1 MATIEA
7 GQVAWPSLPSAL
19 SENPETNALGLQ
31 SITSTAVQSG
41 GALVGFLLVGS
52 RVEGH
57 FIQERELR
65 ILRLIAQILGPAME
79 NARTTLQARL
89 DAEEQRLLAET
100 ARAVAGASGEAE
112 LRDVLAVQLASFIPE
127 SVVAL
132 FYREDAS
139 QGVRVIAGTPA
150 VSGAFALGGHSEKA
164 LKLGQAVAE
173 ITDDDVLPSTRAI
186 VEPVGVRRWV
196 STVAI
201 SAGESVGLMIVGTRS
216 PDYLFNERDLRL
228 CRLIA
233 DFVGSAMANLREISR
248 RRQEAEEQSILAEAA
263 AAIARASDEQA
274 LAVGLRGPIQRFI
287 PRARVM
293 LFYREPER
301 MVVFGSNETFP
312 VGPQTERALR
322 GEQFCG
328 DIADSDIVESS
339 RKQLVE
345 QGIVRFVDSPV
356 ISAGR
361 VLGIL
366 FVGAVEPGYHFSE
379 RDLRLLTI
387 IAGFAGPAM
396 VNLRES
402 IRRQEEAEDQRI
414 LAEAAAALAAGATE
428 PEILKGLYRPIR
440 TFVPN
445 AHVAFS
451 YVDGDEIMLWN
462 GTHRRPIHEFTR
474 MVLRDGQAVGDIET
488 APMTEA
494 SRILIASAGI
504 RRFVDTA
511 ASSAG
516 TQMGLLFVGSPDE
529 NHVFSDR
536 AQRLLRLLANAV
548 GPAMANAREAHRR
561 DDDAADERIISE
573 IAAIAARSASTAEV
587 IEAIPAAIEPLVP
600 QAFSLYGYV
609 ESDTINYQITRN
621 EDRETLGTAELALP
635 MTLVGRAARG
645 LGQGVGTL
653 ANVNSKLSYAA
664 LGLQAY
670 SLTTY
675 YAAGS
680 PAGVLMLSSKDPDFE
695 FSERV
700 LALLRRLVQVV
711 GPAVEAS
718 RAEAELARQGQLY
731 ALMLQSLSE
740 GIILLDRE
748 GQVMFSNDLGS
759 AIAATIDPDDLAKRS
774 DDVIALIPENVRE
787 AFRSAIEDG
796 VGSRGRGPFELDG
809 ETRWFDYEFVPLN
822 DPSMRALVVVAD
834 VTADVEREAEQARH
848 REQMEQ
854 ASRLAALGELIG
866 GVAHE
871 LNNPLTAILGFAE
884 VMSLS
889 PAAASLT
896 EELTIVQKE
905 ALRARNIVR
914 DLLFIVKPAP
924 PSAPLFQWPNWS
936 PHRAA
941 PPNIMDTEWN
951 SLGHQHRPAV
961 YRLGQRAAADA
972 GPA

>member
-1 MATIEA
+1 
-7 GQVAWPSLPSAL
+7 
-19 SENPETNALGLQ
+19 
-31 SITSTAVQSG
+31 
-41 GALVGFLLVGS
+41 
-52 RVEGH
+52 
-57 FIQERELR
+57 
-65 ILRLIAQILGPAME
+65 
-79 NARTTLQARL
+79 
-89 DAEEQRLLAET
+89 
-100 ARAVAGASGEAE
+100 
-112 LRDVLAVQLASFIPE
+112 
-127 SVVAL
+127 
-132 FYREDAS
+132 
-139 QGVRVIAGTPA
+139 
-150 VSGAFALGGHSEKA
+150 
-164 LKLGQAVAE
+164 
-173 ITDDDVLPSTRAI
+173 
-186 VEPVGVRRWV
+186 
-196 STVAI
+196 
-201 SAGESVGLMIVGTRS
+201 
-216 PDYLFNERDLRL
+216 
-228 CRLIA
+228 
-233 DFVGSAMANLREISR
+233 
-248 RRQEAEEQSILAEAA
+248 
-263 AAIARASDEQA
+263 
-274 LAVGLRGPIQRFI
+274 
-287 PRARVM
+287 
-293 LFYREPER
+293 
-301 MVVFGSNETFP
+301 
-312 VGPQTERALR
+312 
-322 GEQFCG
+322 
-328 DIADSDIVESS
+328 
-339 RKQLVE
+339 
-345 QGIVRFVDSPV
+345 
-356 ISAGR
+356 
-361 VLGIL
+361 
-366 FVGAVEPGYHFSE
+366 
-379 RDLRLLTI
+379 
-387 IAGFAGPAM
+387 
-396 VNLRES
+396 
-402 IRRQEEAEDQRI
+402 
-414 LAEAAAALAAGATE
+414 
-428 PEILKGLYRPIR
+428 
-440 TFVPN
+440 
-445 AHVAFS
+445 
-451 YVDGDEIMLWN
+451 
-462 GTHRRPIHEFTR
+462 
-474 MVLRDGQAVGDIET
+474 
-488 APMTEA
+488 
-494 SRILIASAGI
+494 
-504 RRFVDTA
+504 
-511 ASSAG
+511 
-516 TQMGLLFVGSPDE
+516 MGLLFVGSPDE

-536 AQRLLRLLANAV
+536 AQRLLRLLAMRWPRH
-548 GPAMANAREAHRR
+548 GDAREAHRR
-561 DDDAADERIISE
+561 DDDAAEERIISE

-653 ANVNSKLSYAA
+653 ANVNSQLSYAA

-787 AFRSAIEDG
+787 AFRFAIEDG

-914 DLLFIVKPAP
+914 DLLFIVKPGATERATIPVAELVAHIERLRRTSWTQNGIRWDINIDQPCTVWGNEQQLTQVLLNLVTNAEYALVGRDDARISIKAILRNGQTEISVSDTGIGMDEATRLRVFEPFFTTKQGLGTGLGLPLSYSIVQAHNGEFRVESQEGFGTTFTMVLPAAPEAP
-924 PSAPLFQWPNWS
+924 PPLAHIQEPVRSGSISVLVVDDEPSLRKVCQRLIASMGHECVTAENSAE
-936 PHRAA
+936 AA
-941 PPNIMDTEWN
+941 DLAATTDFDVV
-951 SLGHQHRPAV
+951 LCD
-961 YRLGQRAAADA
+961 YRLGSETADDVVAAFQRVAPHLVNRIVIATGATTDA
-972 GPA
+972 GVVELKEKLNLRLMAKPYGVAELNEMISRVAGGAD